1 MLYIGCT
8 GVVDVARYDVVSGKS
23 FHCRCCWCHYI
34 FFTEKEEEEPPAPVL
49 SGAQHEH
56 MLILMRVLYGN
67 PRVLYAPNNTQ
78 VDVIMKKV
86 RIRKVFKIP
95 NTKLESPMVQ
105 RVSNNQKEV
114 MLQKVRICAPSQLG

>member
-8 GVVDVARYDVVSGKS
+8 GVVAVARYDVVSGV
-23 FHCRCCWCHYI
+23 FIVVVVGVITYM

-86 RIRKVFKIP
+86 RIRKVLKIP

-105 RVSNNQKEV
+105 QVSNDQV
-114 MLQKVRICAPSQLG
+114 MQ

>member
-8 GVVDVARYDVVSGKS
+8 GVVDVARYDVVSRVFIVVVVGVIT
-23 FHCRCCWCHYI
+23 Y

-78 VDVIMKKV
+78 VDVIMEKV
-86 RIRKVFKIP
+86 RIRKVLKIP
-95 NTKLESPMVQ
+95 NTKL
-105 RVSNNQKEV
+105 
-114 MLQKVRICAPSQLG
+114 KVLWFSEYRTTRRKLCCKR